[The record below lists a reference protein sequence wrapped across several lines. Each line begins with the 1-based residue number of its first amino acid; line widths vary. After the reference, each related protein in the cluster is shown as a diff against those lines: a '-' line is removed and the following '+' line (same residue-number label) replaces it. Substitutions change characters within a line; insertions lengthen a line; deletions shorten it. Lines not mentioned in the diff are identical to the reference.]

1 MGIVL
6 IFKGDASR
14 WQELLAKKLPD
25 EVIEVH
31 PNVKDKDDVRFALC
45 WKPGKDVLLEYK
57 NLAVVQSLGAGVD
70 HVLDT
75 QTLDSKTKLTRL
87 VDTNLSN
94 DMWEYLLVAVLQ
106 YIKNFPRYQN
116 DQRHQTWDPH
126 RYKTI
131 QETHVSI
138 MGLGKIGEFVA
149 KKFVELGFT
158 VSGWSAT
165 RKDIAGVI
173 SYSNDELDTFLSTAD
188 ILINILPLTPSTKG
202 ILNKAVFEKL
212 KRNAYVIS
220 VGRGGHLIESE
231 LLESLDAGVL
241 SGAMLDVFAEEP
253 LPKNH
258 PFWKHP
264 KIIITPH
271 VASLTNFDSAIDFIV
286 ENYKRMLSNQPL
298 LHVVSQEKGY

>member
-1 MGIVL
+1 MSIVL
-6 IFKGDASR
+6 IFKSDASR
-14 WQELLAKKLPD
+14 WQELLVKKLPD

-31 PNVKDKDDVRFALC
+31 PKVKDKNAVRFALC
-45 WKPGKDVLLEYK
+45 WKPEKDVLQQYK
-57 NLAVVQSLGAGVD
+57 NLEVVQSLGAGVD
-70 HVLDT
+70 HILDT
-75 QTLDSKTKLTRL
+75 QTLDNKTKLTRL

-116 DQRHQTWDPH
+116 DQRNKTWDPH

-131 QETHVSI
+131 RETHVSI

-158 VSGWSAT
+158 VSGWSVT
-165 RKDIAGVI
+165 KKDIPGVT
-173 SYSNDELDTFLSTAD
+173 SYSNDELETFLNNTN
-188 ILINILPLTPSTKG
+188 ILINVLPLTPSTKG
-202 ILNKAVFEKL
+202 ILNKTVFEKL

-220 VGRGGHLIESE
+220 VGRGDHLIEND
-231 LLESLDAGVL
+231 LLESLDAGIL

-258 PFWKHP
+258 PFWNHP

-286 ENYKRMLSNQPL
+286 ENYKRMLSNQSL
-298 LHVVSQEKGY
+298 LHVVSPTKGY